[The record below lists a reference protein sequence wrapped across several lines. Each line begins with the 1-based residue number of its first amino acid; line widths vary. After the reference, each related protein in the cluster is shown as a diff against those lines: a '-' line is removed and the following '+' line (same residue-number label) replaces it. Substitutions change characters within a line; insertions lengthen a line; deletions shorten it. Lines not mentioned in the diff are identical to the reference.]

1 MFNAISDQL
10 YLLGLIPEHQ
20 VSCQRVTIRT
30 KTDRKSGDPS
40 VTRKT
45 AAQYM
50 REHKDD
56 FIAFLP
62 SIGGEDTAA
71 ATEDG
76 MMTDQ
81 GFEKYC
87 RTVAETGEWGG
98 EPEVGL
104 RLRLLSYHPSVFFR
118 AKKPDP
124 SIVKSIQNSNS
135 RNSAWSTNDRFSR
148 RNG

>member
-1 MFNAISDQL
+1 M
-10 YLLGLIPEHQ
+10 
-20 VSCQRVTIRT
+20 
-30 KTDRKSGDPS
+30 
-40 VTRKT
+40 TRKT

-98 EPEVGL
+98 EPEVRI
-104 RLRLLSYHPSVFFR
+104 RLSPYHPSFSFR

-124 SIVKSIQNSNS
+124 SIVKSIQNPNS